1 MNALKNYAVNLEFTR
16 NYYIFAVNLGR
27 CMGSCNTLN
36 DLFNEVCVP
45 NKTGNL
51 NLSVFNMTTQIN
63 ESKTLN
69 EHISCKCKCKLESR
83 KCNSNQKWN
92 NHKCWC
98 EYKIQNIKKKKK
110 QKKKKKKKCMQKELY
125 FKSCYT

>member
-1 MNALKNYAVNLEFTR
+1 MNALKNY
-16 NYYIFAVNLGR
+16 AVNLGR

-51 NLSVFNMTTQIN
+51 NLSVFNMTAQIN

-69 EHISCKCKCKLESR
+69 EHISCKCKCKLDSR

-98 EYKIQNIKKKKK
+98 EYKKQNRKKKMHAKRIIFQILLHIVVK
-110 QKKKKKKKCMQKELY
+110 ILNI
-125 FKSCYT
+125 